1 MTIWSVDEGCIRR
14 GRRFTPGL
22 LPTQIRTRRVHGT
35 NRNVLGEPFDL
46 LPRAG
51 SQAAPGGVQRAR
63 PPRRGGARR
72 ASPSHGRARRRWRR
86 TSSRRPRAGLQLRIR
101 DRRAQARRSF
111 RRGRLRQRERPRAIL
126 TVRVSLGTGRQGSPP
141 SASATVSHVRVR
153 PRPARCSNHAMGARL
168 VSPRQST
175 VEYPGRVCR
184 CPLAEAARRSRRP
197 PNGSKVP
204 RPPMTPACRPTP
216 SHPGRTA
223 QAAKGHRPTGLRRA
237 GEGVTSWPRC
247 LSWSGL

>member
-1 MTIWSVDEGCIRR
+1 
-14 GRRFTPGL
+14 
-22 LPTQIRTRRVHGT
+22 
-35 NRNVLGEPFDL
+35 
-46 LPRAG
+46 
-51 SQAAPGGVQRAR
+51 
-63 PPRRGGARR
+63 
-72 ASPSHGRARRRWRR
+72 
-86 TSSRRPRAGLQLRIR
+86 
-101 DRRAQARRSF
+101 
-111 RRGRLRQRERPRAIL
+111 
-126 TVRVSLGTGRQGSPP
+126 
-141 SASATVSHVRVR
+141 
-153 PRPARCSNHAMGARL
+153 MGARL

-247 LSWSGL
+247 LSWSGW

>member
-35 NRNVLGEPFDL
+35 NRDVLGEPFDL

-63 PPRRGGARR
+63 PPRRGAARR
-72 ASPSHGRARRRWRR
+72 ASPSHGRVRRRWRR
-86 TSSRRPRAGLQLRIR
+86 TSSRRPRAGLELRIP

-126 TVRVSLGTGRQGSPP
+126 TVRVSLETGRQGSPP
-141 SASATVSHVRVR
+141 SAFATVSPFASDRGPHAAQTTRRARGSSALGSRV
-153 PRPARCSNHAMGARL
+153 PSSIPAACAAARWPKQLGGAGAHRMD
-168 VSPRQST
+168 
-175 VEYPGRVCR
+175 
-184 CPLAEAARRSRRP
+184 RRSR
-197 PNGSKVP
+197 
-204 RPPMTPACRPTP
+204 A
-216 SHPGRTA
+216 
-223 QAAKGHRPTGLRRA
+223 RR
-237 GEGVTSWPRC
+237 
-247 LSWSGL
+247 